1 MSPSEKAKLVLE
13 LLEAPTGNYKAP
25 AGLVPG
31 TRELQR
37 DGDSLSVTIPERGME
52 EAAAGVLETEGLDPR
67 EWEVTGFRR
76 SEWGEGKVSTRY
88 TYKRRSVALSTREPL
103 SDAEWEILHR
113 PESRTLNRP
122 SGDRTLVVCVADQQ
136 AGKELDSPTADLVE
150 RTFRYLEQAARD
162 AESNP
167 EIGEVVLAFMADGC
181 EGFVSQGGANA
192 WRTQLSLVEQIR
204 VVRRTMLHAMKTFH
218 AVGLP
223 LSMVGVPGNHD
234 QAVRIGGKGTTTY
247 TDSHDIEALLSV
259 YDAAQ
264 LTDTYKDVR
273 FYTPERDEIAV
284 SLNLSGTHTVFAHGH
299 MARSPNKLME
309 WTRKQAFNRDSVYA
323 NYDLAVFGHFHS
335 YYVEMDGPRMVVV
348 CPTLEAESTWYR
360 HTAGT
365 GGNPGM
371 LAMEVGQ
378 GRVYSQRVYSG

>member
-1 MSPSEKAKLVLE
+1 MSPSEKAKLALE

-25 AGLVPG
+25 AVLVPG

-52 EAAAGVLETEGLDPR
+52 EAAAGVLEIEGLDPR

-88 TYKRRSVALSTREPL
+88 TYRRRKIPLSSATPL
-103 SDAEWEILHR
+103 SDAELAILHR
-113 PESRTLNRP
+113 PESRTLNR
-122 SGDRTLVVCVADQQ
+122 STGDSTLIVCIADCQV
-136 AGKELDSPTADLVE
+136 GKFENDTADMLSRVFGCIE
-150 RTFRYLEQAARD
+150 KAARD
-162 AESNP
+162 AEANP
-167 EIGEVVLAFMADGC
+167 DINQVVVAFLGDEI
-181 EGFVSQGGANA
+181 EGFVSQGGSNA
-192 WRTQLSLVEQIR
+192 WRTPMPLTEQIR
-204 VVRRTMLHAMKTFH
+204 ITRRIMLHAMVTFH

-223 LSMVGVPGNHD
+223 LSMAAIPGNHD
-234 QAVRIGGKGTTTY
+234 EAVRIGGKGTTTY

-264 LTDTYKDVR
+264 LTDTYKDVK

-309 WTRKQAFNRDSVYA
+309 WARKQAFNRASVYT
-323 NYDLAVFGHFHS
+323 NFDLAVFGHFHS